1 MSLGSKRL
9 ALHLGVRR
17 CLEKHRIL
25 DVMPVRRSTHG
36 SAHLREKGNA

>member
-1 MSLGSKRL
+1 MSLGSRGL

-25 DVMPVRRSTHG
+25 DGMPVGRSTYG
-36 SAHLREKGNA
+36 SVHLREEGNA